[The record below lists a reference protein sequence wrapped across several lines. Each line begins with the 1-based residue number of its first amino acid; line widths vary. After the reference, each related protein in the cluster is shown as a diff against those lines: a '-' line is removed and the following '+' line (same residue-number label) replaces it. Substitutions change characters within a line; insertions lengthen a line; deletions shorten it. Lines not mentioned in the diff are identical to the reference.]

1 MKNKIKFKKESVISV
16 IFSIL
21 LFAFVN
27 LLFYKKMPET
37 LPTHWGFNN
46 KIDGYSS
53 KFTTLITTPL
63 LLIFL
68 NIFSCFMLDN
78 DPKNKDKNNFVI
90 TIGKATIPLV
100 MLITFVISVFYG
112 LGKEINVMVIISIF
126 VGFLLI
132 LIGNYLPKT
141 KRNYTV
147 GIKLPWTLNSDENW
161 NKTHRLAGYFFILG
175 GIFFLLTPFIGNE
188 YLIFLTIMILTIM
201 IIGIIPA
208 IYSFYLYK
216 NECKI

>member
-21 LFAFVN
+21 LFALVN

-63 LLIFL
+63 LLILL

-78 DPKNKDKNNFVI
+78 DPKNKDKNNFLI

-112 LGKEINVMVIISIF
+112 LGKKINVMVIISIF

-188 YLIFLTIMILTIM
+188 YLIFLTFM

-216 NECKI
+216 NGV

>member
-16 IFSIL
+16 IISIL
-21 LFAFVN
+21 LFALVN

-112 LGKEINVMVIISIF
+112 LGKKINVMVIISIF

-188 YLIFLTIMILTIM
+188 YLIFLTFM

-216 NECKI
+216 MECKI

>member
-16 IFSIL
+16 IISIL
-21 LFAFVN
+21 LFALVN

-112 LGKEINVMVIISIF
+112 LGKKINVMVIISIF

-175 GIFFLLTPFIGNE
+175 GIFFLFTPFIGNE
-188 YLIFLTIMILTIM
+188 YLVFLTIM

-216 NECKI
+216 NGV

>member
-16 IFSIL
+16 IISIL
-21 LFAFVN
+21 LFALVN

-175 GIFFLLTPFIGNE
+175 GIFFLFTPFIGNE
-188 YLIFLTIMILTIM
+188 YLVFITFM

-216 NECKI
+216 NGV

>member
-16 IFSIL
+16 IISIL
-21 LFAFVN
+21 LFALVN

-78 DPKNKDKNNFVI
+78 DPKNKYKNNFVI

-112 LGKEINVMVIISIF
+112 LGKKINVMVIISIF

-188 YLIFLTIMILTIM
+188 YLIFLTFM

-216 NECKI
+216 NGV

>member
-16 IFSIL
+16 IISIL
-21 LFAFVN
+21 LFAIVN

-112 LGKEINVMVIISIF
+112 LGKKINVMVIISIF

-175 GIFFLLTPFIGNE
+175 GIFFLFTPFIGNE
-188 YLIFLTIMILTIM
+188 YLIFLTIM

-216 NECKI
+216 NGV

>member
-16 IFSIL
+16 IISIL
-21 LFAFVN
+21 LFALVN

-53 KFTTLITTPL
+53 KFTALITTPL

-112 LGKEINVMVIISIF
+112 LGKKINVMVIISIF

-188 YLIFLTIMILTIM
+188 YLIFLTFM

-216 NECKI
+216 NGV

>member
-1 MKNKIKFKKESVISV
+1 
-16 IFSIL
+16 
-21 LFAFVN
+21 
-27 LLFYKKMPET
+27 MPET

-112 LGKEINVMVIISIF
+112 LGKKINVMVIISIF

-188 YLIFLTIMILTIM
+188 YLIFLTFM

-216 NECKI
+216 NGV

>member
-16 IFSIL
+16 IISIL
-21 LFAFVN
+21 LFALVN

-112 LGKEINVMVIISIF
+112 LGKKINVMVIISIF

-188 YLIFLTIMILTIM
+188 YLIFITFI

-216 NECKI
+216 NGV

>member
-16 IFSIL
+16 IISIL
-21 LFAFVN
+21 LFAIVN

-112 LGKEINVMVIISIF
+112 LGKKINVMVIISIF

-175 GIFFLLTPFIGNE
+175 GIFFLFTPFIGNE
-188 YLIFLTIMILTIM
+188 YLVFLTIM

-216 NECKI
+216 NGV

>member
-16 IFSIL
+16 IISIL
-21 LFAFVN
+21 LFAIVN

-53 KFTTLITTPL
+53 KFTALITTPL

-112 LGKEINVMVIISIF
+112 LGKKINVMVIISIF

-188 YLIFLTIMILTIM
+188 YLIFLTFM
-201 IIGIIPA
+201 IIVIIPA

-216 NECKI
+216 NGV

>member
-16 IFSIL
+16 IISIL
-21 LFAFVN
+21 LFALVN

-132 LIGNYLPKT
+132 LTRNYLPKT
-141 KRNYTV
+141 RRNYTV

-175 GIFFLLTPFIGNE
+175 GIFFLFTPFIGNE
-188 YLIFLTIMILTIM
+188 YLIFLTFM

-216 NECKI
+216 NGV

>member
-21 LFAFVN
+21 LFALVN

-63 LLIFL
+63 LLILL

-112 LGKEINVMVIISIF
+112 LGKKINVMVIISIF

-188 YLIFLTIMILTIM
+188 YLIFLTFM

-216 NECKI
+216 NGI

>member
-16 IFSIL
+16 IISIL
-21 LFAFVN
+21 LFALVN

-112 LGKEINVMVIISIF
+112 LGKKINVMVIISIF

-175 GIFFLLTPFIGNE
+175 GIFFLLAPFIGNE
-188 YLIFLTIMILTIM
+188 YLIFLTFM

-216 NECKI
+216 NGV

>member
-16 IFSIL
+16 IISIL
-21 LFAFVN
+21 LFALVN

-112 LGKEINVMVIISIF
+112 LGKKINVMVIISIF

-188 YLIFLTIMILTIM
+188 YLIFLTFM

-208 IYSFYLYK
+208 IYSLYLYK
-216 NECKI
+216 NGV

>member
-16 IFSIL
+16 IISIL
-21 LFAFVN
+21 LFAIVN

-112 LGKEINVMVIISIF
+112 LGKKINVMVIISIF

-188 YLIFLTIMILTIM
+188 YLIFLTFM
-201 IIGIIPA
+201 IIVIIPA

-216 NECKI
+216 NGV

>member
-21 LFAFVN
+21 LFALVN

-53 KFTTLITTPL
+53 KFTALITTPL

-112 LGKEINVMVIISIF
+112 LGKKINVMVIISIF

-188 YLIFLTIMILTIM
+188 YLIFLTFM

-216 NECKI
+216 NGV

>member
-21 LFAFVN
+21 LFALVN

-188 YLIFLTIMILTIM
+188 YLIFLTFM

-216 NECKI
+216 NGV

>member
-16 IFSIL
+16 IISIL
-21 LFAFVN
+21 LFALVN

-112 LGKEINVMVIISIF
+112 LGKKINVMVIISIF

-188 YLIFLTIMILTIM
+188 YLIFLTIMI
-201 IIGIIPA
+201 IGIIPA

-216 NECKI
+216 NGV

>member
-16 IFSIL
+16 IISIL
-21 LFAFVN
+21 LFAIVN

-53 KFTTLITTPL
+53 KFTALITTPL

-112 LGKEINVMVIISIF
+112 LGKKINVMVIISIF

-161 NKTHRLAGYFFILG
+161 NKTQRLAGYFFILG

-188 YLIFLTIMILTIM
+188 YLIFLTFM

-216 NECKI
+216 NGV

>member
-16 IFSIL
+16 IISIL
-21 LFAFVN
+21 LFALVN

-37 LPTHWGFNN
+37 LPSHWGFNN

-112 LGKEINVMVIISIF
+112 LGKKINVMVIISIF

-188 YLIFLTIMILTIM
+188 YLIFLTFM

-216 NECKI
+216 NGV

>member
-16 IFSIL
+16 IISIL
-21 LFAFVN
+21 LFALVN

-175 GIFFLLTPFIGNE
+175 GIFFLFTPFIGNE
-188 YLIFLTIMILTIM
+188 YLVFITFI

-216 NECKI
+216 NGV

>member
-21 LFAFVN
+21 LFALVN

-175 GIFFLLTPFIGNE
+175 GIFFLFTPFIWNE
-188 YLIFLTIMILTIM
+188 YLVFLTFM

-216 NECKI
+216 NGVWNIKI

>member
-16 IFSIL
+16 IISIL
-21 LFAFVN
+21 LFALVN

-78 DPKNKDKNNFVI
+78 DPKNKDKNNFII

-112 LGKEINVMVIISIF
+112 LGKKINVMVIISIF

-188 YLIFLTIMILTIM
+188 YLIFLTFM

-216 NECKI
+216 NGV

>member
-16 IFSIL
+16 IISIL
-21 LFAFVN
+21 LFALVN

-112 LGKEINVMVIISIF
+112 LGKKINVMVIISIF

-188 YLIFLTIMILTIM
+188 YLIFLTFM

-216 NECKI
+216 NGV

>member
-16 IFSIL
+16 IISIL
-21 LFAFVN
+21 LFALVN

-112 LGKEINVMVIISIF
+112 LGKKINVMVIISIF

-147 GIKLPWTLNSDENW
+147 GIKLPWTLNSDENR

-175 GIFFLLTPFIGNE
+175 GIFFLFTPFIGNE
-188 YLIFLTIMILTIM
+188 YLIFLTFM

-216 NECKI
+216 NGV

>member
-1 MKNKIKFKKESVISV
+1 MKNKIKFKKESIISV
-16 IFSIL
+16 VFSIL
-21 LFAFVN
+21 LFALVN
-27 LLFYKKMPET
+27 FLFYKKMPET
-37 LPTHWGFNN
+37 IPTHWGFNN
-46 KIDGYSS
+46 EIDGYSS
-53 KFTTLITTPL
+53 KFTALITTPL

-112 LGKEINVMVIISIF
+112 LGKKINVMVIISIF

-188 YLIFLTIMILTIM
+188 YLIFLTFM
-201 IIGIIPA
+201 IIVIIPA

-216 NECKI
+216 NGV

>member
-21 LFAFVN
+21 LFALVN

-53 KFTTLITTPL
+53 KFTSLITTPL
-63 LLIFL
+63 LLILL

-112 LGKEINVMVIISIF
+112 LGKKINVMVIISIF

-175 GIFFLLTPFIGNE
+175 GIIFLFTPFIGNE
-188 YLIFLTIMILTIM
+188 YLIFLTFM
-201 IIGIIPA
+201 IIGIVPA

-216 NECKI
+216 NGV

>member
-21 LFAFVN
+21 LFALVN

-112 LGKEINVMVIISIF
+112 LGKKINVMVIISIF

-175 GIFFLLTPFIGNE
+175 GIFFLFTPFIGNE
-188 YLIFLTIMILTIM
+188 YLVFLTIM

-216 NECKI
+216 NGV

>member
-16 IFSIL
+16 IISIL
-21 LFAFVN
+21 LFALVN

-112 LGKEINVMVIISIF
+112 LGKKINVMVIISIF

-161 NKTHRLAGYFFILG
+161 NKTHRPAGYFFILG
-175 GIFFLLTPFIGNE
+175 GIVFLLTPFIGNE
-188 YLIFLTIMILTIM
+188 YLIFLTFM

-216 NECKI
+216 NGV

>member
-16 IFSIL
+16 IISIL
-21 LFAFVN
+21 LFAIVN

-63 LLIFL
+63 LLILL

-112 LGKEINVMVIISIF
+112 LGKKINVMVIISIF

-161 NKTHRLAGYFFILG
+161 NKTHRLGGYTFILG
-175 GIFFLLTPFIGNE
+175 GLFFLLSPFVGNQ
-188 YLIFLTIMILTIM
+188 YLILITIAVIFF
-201 IIGIIPA
+201 IPM

-216 NECKI
+216 NGI

>member
-16 IFSIL
+16 IISIL
-21 LFAFVN
+21 LFALVN

-112 LGKEINVMVIISIF
+112 LGKKINVMVIISIF

-175 GIFFLLTPFIGNE
+175 GIFFLFTPFIGNE
-188 YLIFLTIMILTIM
+188 YLVFLTFM

-216 NECKI
+216 NGV

>member
-21 LFAFVN
+21 LFALVN

-63 LLIFL
+63 LLILL

-112 LGKEINVMVIISIF
+112 LGKKINVMVIISIF

-188 YLIFLTIMILTIM
+188 YLIFLTFM

-216 NECKI
+216 NGV

>member
-16 IFSIL
+16 IISIL
-21 LFAFVN
+21 LFALVN

-63 LLIFL
+63 ILIFL

-112 LGKEINVMVIISIF
+112 LGKKINVMVIISIF

-175 GIFFLLTPFIGNE
+175 GIFFLFTPFIGNE
-188 YLIFLTIMILTIM
+188 YLVFLTFI

-216 NECKI
+216 NGV

>member
-16 IFSIL
+16 IISIL
-21 LFAFVN
+21 LFALVN

-188 YLIFLTIMILTIM
+188 YLIFLTFM
-201 IIGIIPA
+201 IIGIVPA

-216 NECKI
+216 NGV

>member
-21 LFAFVN
+21 LFALVN

-100 MLITFVISVFYG
+100 MLITFIISVFYG

-188 YLIFLTIMILTIM
+188 YLIFLTFM

-216 NECKI
+216 NGV

>member
-16 IFSIL
+16 IISIL
-21 LFAFVN
+21 LFALVN

-63 LLIFL
+63 LFIFL

-112 LGKEINVMVIISIF
+112 LGKKINVMVIISIF

-175 GIFFLLTPFIGNE
+175 GIFFLFTPFIGNE
-188 YLIFLTIMILTIM
+188 YLVFLTFI

-216 NECKI
+216 NGV

>member
-16 IFSIL
+16 IISIL
-21 LFAFVN
+21 LFALVN

-112 LGKEINVMVIISIF
+112 LGKKINVMVIISIF

-188 YLIFLTIMILTIM
+188 YLIFLTFM
-201 IIGIIPA
+201 IIGIIPT

-216 NECKI
+216 NGV